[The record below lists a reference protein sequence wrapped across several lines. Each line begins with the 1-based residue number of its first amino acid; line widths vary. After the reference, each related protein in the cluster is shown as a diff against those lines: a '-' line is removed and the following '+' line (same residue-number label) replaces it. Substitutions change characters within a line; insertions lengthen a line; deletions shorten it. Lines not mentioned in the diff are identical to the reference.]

1 MGKRHCWRG
10 RKCLTERWAVSH
22 HDGTIYYLPGRGGRV
37 DEGLGL
43 ALQSRGL
50 TVYGRHL
57 FGEFQRL
64 RFSDQIQVIAED
76 LKHGF
81 WNKNALVVANS
92 FGAYLFLHAQTLLD
106 PFPGKVLLLS
116 PIIGATAAPGNGP
129 RFSPP
134 FAERLL
140 QLAQGGELTKPTR
153 CEIHV
158 GESDWQSD
166 PAKVGRFGEL
176 ARIPV
181 TIVPG
186 GGHML
191 DKVYVSDLLDRWL
204 PAPVT

>member
-1 MGKRHCWRG
+1 MS
-10 RKCLTERWAVSH
+10 V
-22 HDGTIYYLPGRGGRV
+22 HDGAIYYLPGRGGRV

-43 ALQSRGL
+43 ALQSRWL

-64 RFSDQIQVIAED
+64 RFSDQMQLIAED

-81 WNKNALVVANS
+81 WNENALVIANS
-92 FGAYLFLHAQTLLD
+92 FGGYLFLHALTLLD

-116 PIIGATAAPGNGP
+116 PIIGTTAAPGNGP

-140 QLAQGGELTKPTR
+140 QLAQGGELSTPSR

-158 GESDWQSD
+158 GELDWQCQ
-166 PAKVGRFGEL
+166 PGKIQEFGKL
-176 ARIPV
+176 TGIPV
-181 TIVPG
+181 TTVPD
-186 GGHML
+186 GGHL
-191 DKVYVSDLLDRWL
+191 LSHSYVSGLLDRWL
-204 PAPVT
+204 S

>member
-1 MGKRHCWRG
+1 MS
-10 RKCLTERWAVSH
+10 V
-22 HDGTIYYLPGRGGRV
+22 HDQAIYYLPGRGGRV

-50 TVYGRHL
+50 TVHGRHL

-140 QLAQGGELTKPTR
+140 QLAQGGELTIPSQ

-158 GESDWQSD
+158 GEQDWQCQ
-166 PAKVGRFGEL
+166 PERVQIFGKL
-176 ARIPV
+176 TGMPV
-181 TIVPG
+181 TIVLK
-186 GGHML
+186 GGHLLSHAYVGEML
-191 DKVYVSDLLDRWL
+191 DHWL
-204 PAPVT
+204 R

>member
-1 MGKRHCWRG
+1 M
-10 RKCLTERWAVSH
+10 SH
-22 HDGTIYYLPGRGGRV
+22 HGGTIYYLPGRGGRV

-81 WNKNALVVANS
+81 WDKDALVVANS

-140 QLAQGGELTKPTR
+140 QLAQEDELTKPTR

-158 GESDWQSD
+158 GELDWQCQ
-166 PAKVGRFGEL
+166 PLKIQEFGEL
-176 ARIPV
+176 TGIPV
-181 TIVPG
+181 TTVPDG
-186 GGHML
+186 EHL
-191 DKVYVSDLLDRWL
+191 LSHSYVSDLLDRWL
-204 PAPVT
+204 R

>member
-1 MGKRHCWRG
+1 M
-10 RKCLTERWAVSH
+10 SH

-37 DEGLGL
+37 DDGLGL

-57 FGEFQRL
+57 WGEFQRL

-76 LKHGF
+76 LKHQF
-81 WNKNALVVANS
+81 WNENALVVANS

-140 QLAQGGELTKPTR
+140 QLAQGDELTKPTR

-158 GESDWQSD
+158 GELDWQCQ
-166 PAKVGRFGEL
+166 PLKIQEFGEL
-176 ARIPV
+176 TGIPV
-181 TIVPG
+181 TTVPDG
-186 GGHML
+186 EHL
-191 DKVYVSDLLDRWL
+191 LSHSYVSELLDRWL
-204 PAPVT
+204 R

>member
-1 MGKRHCWRG
+1 MKRHE
-10 RKCLTERWAVSH
+10 KA
-22 HDGTIYYLPGRGGRV
+22 IYYLPGRGGRV

-50 TVYGRHL
+50 TVCGRHL

-81 WNKNALVVANS
+81 WNENALVVANS

-140 QLAQGGELTKPTR
+140 QLAQGGELSTPSR

-158 GESDWQSD
+158 GELDWQCQPD
-166 PAKVGRFGEL
+166 RIRNFGRLTGM
-176 ARIPV
+176 PV
-181 TIVPG
+181 TIVPE
-186 GGHML
+186 GGHL
-191 DKVYVSDLLDRWL
+191 LSHSYVGELLDRWL
-204 PAPVT
+204 G

>member
-1 MGKRHCWRG
+1 
-10 RKCLTERWAVSH
+10 VSVLEQA
-22 HDGTIYYLPGRGGRV
+22 IYYLPGRGGRV

-43 ALQSRGL
+43 ELRRRGL

-64 RFSDQIQVIAED
+64 RFSDQTQVIAED
-76 LKHGF
+76 LQNGF
-81 WNKNALVVANS
+81 WTENALVVANS
-92 FGAYLFLHAQTLLD
+92 FGAYLYLHAQTLLD

-140 QLAQGGELTKPTR
+140 QLAQAGEFTTPTR

-158 GESDWQSD
+158 GELDWQCQPD
-166 PAKVGRFGEL
+166 GIRNFGRLTG
-176 ARIPV
+176 IPV
-181 TIVPG
+181 TTVPE
-186 GGHML
+186 GGHL
-191 DKVYVSDLLDRWL
+191 LSHSYVSELLDRWL
-204 PAPVT
+204 G

>member
-1 MGKRHCWRG
+1 M
-10 RKCLTERWAVSH
+10 SH
-22 HDGTIYYLPGRGGRV
+22 HDGTIYYLPGRSGRV

-57 FGEFQRL
+57 CGEFQRL
-64 RFSDQIQVIAED
+64 RFSDQILVIAED

-81 WNKNALVVANS
+81 WNENALVVANS

-140 QLAQGGELTKPTR
+140 QLAQGGELTRPTR

-158 GESDWQSD
+158 GEADWQSE

-176 ARIPV
+176 ARISETNTRSV
-181 TIVPG
+181 ASQSQSSR
-186 GGHML
+186 L
-191 DKVYVSDLLDRWL
+191 KASS
-204 PAPVT
+204 

>member
-1 MGKRHCWRG
+1 MSSDDR
-10 RKCLTERWAVSH
+10 AV
-22 HDGTIYYLPGRGGRV
+22 YYLPGRGGRV

-43 ALQSRGL
+43 ALQSRGFR
-50 TVYGRHL
+50 VYGRQL

-76 LKHGF
+76 LKQGF
-81 WNKNALVVANS
+81 WREDALVVANS
-92 FGAYLFLHAQTLLD
+92 FGAYLYLHAQTLQD

-140 QLAQGGELTKPTR
+140 QLAQAGEFTTPTR

-158 GESDWQSD
+158 GELDWQCQPD
-166 PAKVGRFGEL
+166 RIRNFGRLTGM
-176 ARIPV
+176 PV
-181 TIVPG
+181 KTVPE
-186 GGHML
+186 GGHL
-191 DKVYVSDLLDRWL
+191 LSQAYVGELLDRWL
-204 PAPVT
+204 R

>member
-1 MGKRHCWRG
+1 MSVRDQ
-10 RKCLTERWAVSH
+10 A
-22 HDGTIYYLPGRGGRV
+22 IYYLPGRGGRV

-43 ALQSRGL
+43 ELRRRGL

-64 RFSDQIQVIAED
+64 RFSDQTQVIAED
-76 LKHGF
+76 LQNGF
-81 WNKNALVVANS
+81 WTENALVVANS
-92 FGAYLFLHAQTLLD
+92 FGAYLYLHAQTLLD

-140 QLAQGGELTKPTR
+140 QLAQAGEFTTPTR

-158 GESDWQSD
+158 GELDWQCQ
-166 PAKVGRFGEL
+166 PAKIQGLGNL
-176 ARIPV
+176 TGIPV
-181 TIVPG
+181 TVVPG
-186 GGHML
+186 GGHL
-191 DKVYVSDLLDRWL
+191 LSHSYVSALLDRWL
-204 PAPVT
+204 GFSQPPTK